1 MNAYRIKLKVFE
13 GPLDLLMHLIEKDK
27 INIYDIP
34 IASITEQYMD
44 YLRTLKEFNMEIASE
59 FLIMAAT
66 LLQIKS
72 RLLLPKVAVENNLD
86 DEELDPRQEL
96 VDRLLEYRKFK
107 QAALLMEQM
116 LNERESF
123 FTRIPQNFDKQYL
136 LPQNMNVDELIRAF
150 AAVWESKAENFALV
164 DHEEVT
170 VQDKMYD
177 IIHLLYKNRKL
188 EFTQC
193 LTRNRNR
200 SEVVSTFLALLEL
213 IKLRKIIIL
222 QERKFGPID
231 LVLRE

>member
-1 MNAYRIKLKVFE
+1 MSAYKIKLEVFE

-72 RLLLPKVAVENNLD
+72 RMLLPKIAVSNALEE
-86 DEELDPRQEL
+86 EELDPRQEL
-96 VDRLLEYRKFK
+96 VDRLIEYRKFK

-116 LNERESF
+116 FSEREKF
-123 FTRIPQNFDKQYL
+123 FTRTPQKFDKQYL
-136 LPQNMNVDELIRAF
+136 LPQNMNVDDLIRAF
-150 AAVWESKAENFALV
+150 AAVWESKVEDFALV
-164 DHEEVT
+164 DHEEVS

-177 IIHLLYKNRKL
+177 IIHLLYKNSRL
-188 EFTQC
+188 EFTEC
-193 LTRNRNR
+193 LTRSRNR
-200 SEVVSTFLALLEL
+200 SEVVSAFLALLEL
-213 IKLRKIIIL
+213 IKLKKIIIL
-222 QERKFGPID
+222 QERKFGPIY
-231 LVLRE
+231 LVLKE